1 MNYNISALF
10 IHNFKLKRIY
20 QNFYKHC
27 GYFKR
32 KTCLFFSSD
41 HYINIKDEFILP
53 IFDNCNCET
62 KNCVYIIS
70 CKLCKDTYFVY
81 LLEII
86 IMYVT

>member
-10 IHNFKLKRIY
+10 IHNFKLKRTY
-20 QNFYKHC
+20 QNFYKNC
-27 GYFKR
+27 GYFKC

-41 HYINIKDEFILP
+41 HYINIKDEFIVIVRLK
-53 IFDNCNCET
+53 IVSTLSHANYVKILILLVKRT
-62 KNCVYIIS
+62 
-70 CKLCKDTYFVY
+70 VY